1 MTKRHL
7 KLAIMILIISAVIF
21 SINKCQEV
29 KEEKQEEA
37 EEVSWSDYTVYFFN
51 LNTYYERL
59 EDGSIATNFY
69 PTEETQEK
77 VDRWKLAADVLPII
91 EYPEDLISENKWV
104 EVYDMLGDL
113 LIEYN
118 TYYKSKDEKDQ
129 ETLVTKND
137 VKGFI
142 RTERVSDNLQQA
154 FDEAGIDYE

>member
-59 EDGSIATNFY
+59 EDGSIVTNFY